1 MTTSNPRETY
11 LVGTVNGV
19 LTVLLTL
26 PFDFIKV
33 RQQLTTH
40 DHFNPSSRFF
50 LEGRTITSAV
60 GFGGLWT
67 GLDSAILRHGI
78 YSSARFF
85 VYHKLMSDSAKNDRF
100 HTVPMWERSL
110 YGALAGGLAG
120 LLANPFDLT
129 LVRTQGDHLLPTEAR
144 RNYKNAFEGL
154 SQIMASEGGYRAL
167 FKGAYP
173 NALRNAAVN
182 MAALPVY
189 DQVKEL
195 SARIF
200 GAVPMIKPLSV
211 FFASM
216 AAGAFAL
223 PFDNVRVRLQHAD
236 VKNPPFKNAW
246 ECYNKILARE
256 GFFGLYVGYWAFVTR
271 TAVMYLSTI
280 YIVDFL
286 QRTFTSPK

>member
-1 MTTSNPRETY
+1 MTTSNTKETY
-11 LVGTVNGV
+11 LVSTVSGV
-19 LTVLLTL
+19 LTAFLTL

-67 GLDSAILRHGI
+67 GLDSAILRQGI

-85 VYHKLMSDSAKNDRF
+85 LYHKLVSDSAKNDRF
-100 HTVPMWERSL
+100 NTVTVWQRTL
-110 YGALAGGLAG
+110 YTALAGGFAG
-120 LLANPFDLT
+120 LLANPFDLI
-129 LVRTQGDHLLPTEAR
+129 LVRAQGDHLLPAEAR

-154 SQIMASEGGYRAL
+154 SQIMVSEGGYRAL

-173 NALRNAAVN
+173 NALRNATLN
-182 MAALPVY
+182 MVALPVY
-189 DQVKEL
+189 DQVKEY
-195 SARIF
+195 SARVF
-200 GAVPMIKPLSV
+200 GAIQFIKPLSV
-211 FFASM
+211 FLASI
-216 AAGAFAL
+216 AAGAFAM
-223 PFDNVRVRLQHAD
+223 PFDNVRVRLQHDD
-236 VKNPPFKNAW
+236 VKNPAFKNAW

-271 TAVMYLSTI
+271 TTVMYLSTI
-280 YIVDFL
+280 YFVDFL